1 MFSSELGIYT
11 ILLIFETFSIKI
23 EILFIFSFDTTST
36 LLQTTCYELM
46 KNPDIQLELYNEIDS
61 VASTL
66 EGKSISFEELH
77 KMTFLDMVVSEGL
90 RKWPPIIQT
99 NRICTK
105 DYDVVLGNGKTI
117 TIKKDQ
123 QILFPYY
130 HIQNDPAYF
139 PNPEKFDPHRFGNE
153 NKGSIVQGTYL
164 PFGLGRRNCIGSRFA
179 LMEAKLLLFNLVHK
193 FSIQKGLKTPGT
205 VKHMEGFSPSI
216 KETVYLKFVP
226 RK

>member
-1 MFSSELGIYT
+1 
-11 ILLIFETFSIKI
+11 
-23 EILFIFSFDTTST
+23 
-36 LLQTTCYELM
+36 M
-46 KNPDIQLELYNEIDS
+46 KNPEIQIELYNEIES

-66 EGKSISFEELH
+66 QGGSVSFEALH
-77 KMTFLDMVVSEGL
+77 KMPFLDMVVSEGL

-99 NRICTK
+99 NRICNK

-123 QILFPYY
+123 LIIFPYY

-139 PNPEKFDPHRFGNE
+139 PDPEKFDPHRFDND
-153 NKGSIVQGTYL
+153 NKDSIVQGTYL

-179 LMEAKLLLFNLVHK
+179 LMEAKLLLFNVIQK
-193 FSIQKGLKTPGT
+193 FSIEKCLKTPDSIQH
-205 VKHMEGFSPSI
+205 KEGLASSI
-216 KETVYLKFVP
+216 KQIVYLKFVP

>member
-1 MFSSELGIYT
+1 MNFLPFCNE
-11 ILLIFETFSIKI
+11 IF
-23 EILFIFSFDTTST
+23 LIFSFDTTST
-36 LLQTTCYELM
+36 LLQTTCYELTQ
-46 KNPDIQLELYNEIDS
+46 NPEIQLELYNEIDS

-66 EGKSISFEELH
+66 DGKPVGFEELH

-123 QILFPYY
+123 QILFPYF
-130 HIQNDPAYF
+130 HLQNDPAYF
-139 PNPEKFDPHRFGNE
+139 PNPEKFDPYRFSDE

-179 LMEAKLLLFNLVHK
+179 LMEAKLLLFNLIHK
-193 FSIQKGLKTPGT
+193 FSIEKCVQTPDT
-205 VKHMEGFSPSI
+205 IKHKEGFLPSI
-216 KETVYLKFVP
+216 KETVYLRFVP